1 VFVLSPAQQRI
12 AGYDAYD
19 ALGAALAASAALA
32 LAVRLAIGSA
42 GHRRITRGGTDELL
56 ILLAAAGLLML
67 ILHQGITDGL
77 CHGSCSSTPQSP
89 TGRPR

>member
-1 VFVLSPAQQRI
+1 VFVLSAAQQRI

-19 ALGAALAASAALA
+19 ALGAALAALAALA
-32 LAVRLAIGSA
+32 LAVRLAGSA
-42 GHRRITRGGTDELL
+42 GHRGIRRGGIDEVL

-77 CHGSCSSTPQSP
+77 CHGSCSLTPQSP

>member
-1 VFVLSPAQQRI
+1 VFVLSAAQQRI

-19 ALGAALAASAALA
+19 ALGAALAALAALA
-32 LAVRLAIGSA
+32 LAVRLAGSA
-42 GHRRITRGGTDELL
+42 GHRRITRGGTDEVL

-77 CHGSCSSTPQSP
+77 CHGSCASPPQSP

>member
-1 VFVLSPAQQRI
+1 MFVLSAAQQRI

-32 LAVRLAIGSA
+32 LAVRLAGSA
-42 GHRRITRGGTDELL
+42 GHRRITRGGTDEVL

-77 CHGSCSSTPQSP
+77 CRSCASPPQSP

>member
-1 VFVLSPAQQRI
+1 VFVLSAAQQRI

-19 ALGAALAASAALA
+19 ALGAALAALAALV
-32 LAVRLAIGSA
+32 LAVRLAGSA
-42 GHRRITRGGTDELL
+42 GHRRIRRSGIDEVL

-77 CHGSCSSTPQSP
+77 CHGSCASPPQSP

>member
-1 VFVLSPAQQRI
+1 MFVLSAAQQRI

-19 ALGAALAASAALA
+19 ALGAALAALAALV

-42 GHRRITRGGTDELL
+42 GHRRITRGGIDELL

-77 CHGSCSSTPQSP
+77 CHGSCSLTPQHSS
-89 TGRPR
+89 GRL

>member
-1 VFVLSPAQQRI
+1 VFVLSAAQQRI

-77 CHGSCSSTPQSP
+77 CHGPCSLTPQSLP
-89 TGRPR
+89 GRPR